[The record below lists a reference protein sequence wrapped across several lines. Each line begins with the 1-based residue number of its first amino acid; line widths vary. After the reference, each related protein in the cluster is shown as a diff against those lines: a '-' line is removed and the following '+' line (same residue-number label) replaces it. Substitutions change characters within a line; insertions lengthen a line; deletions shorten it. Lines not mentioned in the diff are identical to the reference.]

1 MKKWIA
7 FCVVIIVAVITNPKK
22 EDHIDT
28 VKREISQSVLPEAVE
43 GLESGNGFEQA
54 GVVLGMTLGMK
65 VIDNMLE
72 SMLEVNNYLLFS
84 LTKFSYAGN
93 ERIIGIGAFGNV
105 WLFVDVKEGLS
116 ALKE

>member
-7 FCVVIIVAVITNPKK
+7 FFVVIIVSVITNPKK
-22 EDHIDT
+22 EEHVDA
-28 VKREISQSVLPEAVE
+28 VKNKISQSVLPEAVE
-43 GLESGNGFEQA
+43 GLKSGDGFEQA

-72 SMLEVNNYLLFS
+72 SMLEVNNCLLFS
-84 LTKFSYAGN
+84 LTKFSYEGK

-105 WLFVDVKEGLS
+105 WLFVDLKDGLS
-116 ALKE
+116 GLKE